1 MEQPE
6 TDMFD
11 DDFRSEI
18 VSKIRQKK
26 FVRQIFVPGT
36 TPVPVSGKVVG
47 TEETALMVEAALDGW
62 LTAGRFN
69 DTFEGLLSDFLG
81 AKHVLTVNSGS
92 SANLVAL
99 SALTSP
105 QLRDRRIQPGDEVI
119 TAAAGFPTTIA
130 PILQVGATPV
140 FVDIDAAIWNVSVE
154 AVERAIGPKT
164 RAVVLAHT
172 LGMPFDAEA
181 LRQLCDAHGLWLVED
196 CCDALGAR
204 WNGSLTGSFG
214 HMGTLS
220 FYPAHHITTGEGG
233 AVFTN
238 DPLLARVMESFRD
251 WGRHC
256 HCRPGQDNACG
267 RRYEGQY
274 GDLPAG
280 YDHKYVYAH
289 AGFNLKM
296 TDMAAACGVAQMQR
310 LPGFI
315 EARRRN
321 HAFLRGRLQ
330 SCPWLEL
337 PCLPSLAEPSWF
349 GFPVILSADA
359 PQNRLD
365 LLRGL
370 DAKRIGTRLLFAGNA
385 VRQPFMQERSF
396 RCAGPLENSDRIME
410 RGFWLGVWPGLDET
424 MLAYVAESV
433 LELLGGGR

>member
-1 MEQPE
+1 
-6 TDMFD
+6 MFD

-18 VSKIRQKK
+18 VSKIRQKE
-26 FVRQIFVPGT
+26 FARQVFVPGT

-47 TEETALMVEAALDGW
+47 SEETALMVEAALDGW

-69 DTFEGLLSDFLG
+69 DTFEGLLSSFLG

-99 SALTSP
+99 SSLTSP

-140 FVDIDAAIWNVSVE
+140 FVDIDSATWNVSVE

-196 CCDALGAR
+196 CCDALGTR

-214 HMGTLS
+214 HIGTLS

-330 SCPWLEL
+330 SCSWLEL
-337 PCLPSLAEPSWF
+337 PSLPPQAEPSWF

-385 VRQPFMQERSF
+385 VRQPFMQGRSF
-396 RCAGPLENSDRIME
+396 RCAGPLEISDRIME

-433 LELLGGGR
+433 LELLGGGN